1 MRKERCGNESP
12 PHRGF
17 PGGSVSKESAC
28 NVGDLGPIPGLGSSP
43 RRRHGNLLQYSSPGE
58 SHGQRILVGCS
69 PWGHK
74 ESDMTE
80 RLTLV
85 LVCGG
90 SRGVGGFEKP
100 PCQAKSGSSFPE

>member
-1 MRKERCGNESP
+1 MQEMGFDPWVGKIPYRRKLTPGFLPGN
-12 PHRGF
+12 
-17 PGGSVSKESAC
+17 
-28 NVGDLGPIPGLGSSP
+28 
-43 RRRHGNLLQYSSPGE
+43 Y
-58 SHGQRILVGCS
+58 HGQRILVGCS